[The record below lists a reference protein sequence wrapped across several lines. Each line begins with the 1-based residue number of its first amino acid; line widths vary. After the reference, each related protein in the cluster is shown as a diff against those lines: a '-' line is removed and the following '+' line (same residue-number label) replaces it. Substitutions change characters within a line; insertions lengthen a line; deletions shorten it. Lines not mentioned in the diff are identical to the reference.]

1 MPGLARAYRGPPA
14 LGRIGRCH
22 GRSDDDRGI
31 FLPSS
36 ATLRSMNEP
45 FPKTSTHIPE
55 MVIATVAGVAFGV
68 KTGHYLAGIF
78 IGIVLGVALSVLG
91 SVVRARSRR

>member
-1 MPGLARAYRGPPA
+1 MLHGS
-14 LGRIGRCH
+14 LGRACSSRMGNAA
-22 GRSDDDRGI
+22 
-31 FLPSS
+31 PSWVKMTIH
-36 ATLRSMNEP
+36 AANAAAMTTP
-45 FPKTSTHIPE
+45 APTPSTHIPE

-91 SVVRARSRR
+91 TVVRARSRR